1 MTKKRVFYSAKIEK
15 ASIQPDEL
23 YGNEIPHPYS
33 NDKGDLISYWNNL
46 QSIQSYHS
54 RCLDLRTTCAVE
66 LGLNFT
72 NAVPDERLMFVN
84 DDNESLQEV
93 MRRVAIDYMHG
104 NGYLELVKG
113 KGSGNVEGIYFMP
126 SVEVWRRPRG
136 SSTAFLY
143 RSTNEGTAQYIP
155 RFPDFNQ
162 DGRSIL
168 HFQRTTNLNRHYGY
182 PSWLG
187 IIPEIELDRY
197 TTLYNQ
203 KFFINSGVPDLV
215 IIVEGG
221 DLTEGAEEAITE
233 YLSNNFK
240 GVDNSQRTLVIPV
253 DGSDVKVKFER
264 IGMTM
269 EKDGSFT
276 KLRESC
282 RDRIISG
289 WGCPSRLVGV
299 MSAGS
304 LGGGGEVASQLKTF
318 QETVNGPDQRYI
330 ASKLSP
336 VFKAMGL
343 PDFIGFNPIDTD
355 NYEETVSLFGA
366 GVINKNEA
374 RSLHGYEEVEDG
386 EEFSSSN
393 KDKNQVEQLKEIRK
407 SL

>member
-1 MTKKRVFYSAKIEK
+1 M
-15 ASIQPDEL
+15 
-23 YGNEIPHPYS
+23 
-33 NDKGDLISYWNNL
+33 
-46 QSIQSYHS
+46 
-54 RCLDLRTTCAVE
+54 
-66 LGLNFT
+66 
-72 NAVPDERLMFVN
+72 
-84 DDNESLQEV
+84 QEV
-93 MRRVAIDYMHG
+93 IRRVAIDYMHG

-113 KGSGNVEGIYFMP
+113 RGSGNIEEIYFMP
-126 SVEVWRRPRG
+126 AIEVWRRPRG

-143 RSTNEGTAQYIP
+143 RSSNEGTAQEIP
-155 RFPDFNQ
+155 RYPEFND

-168 HFQRTTNLNRHYGY
+168 HLQRATNLNRHYGF

-187 IIPEIELDRY
+187 IIPEIELDKY

-203 KFFINSGVPDLV
+203 KFFVNSGVPDLA
-215 IIVEGG
+215 IIIEGG
-221 DLTEGAEEAITE
+221 DLTETAEEAITE
-233 YLSNNFK
+233 YLTSNFK
-240 GVDNSQRTLVIPV
+240 GLDNSQKTVVIPV
-253 DGSDVKVKFER
+253 DGQGVKVRFEK
-264 IGMTM
+264 IGMTI

-304 LGGGGEVASQLKTF
+304 LGGGGEVTSQLKTF

-336 VFKAMGL
+336 VFREMGL
-343 PDFIGFNPIDTD
+343 PNFTGFSPIDTD
-355 NYEETVSLFGA
+355 NYEETVSLFEA

-374 RSLHGYEEVEDG
+374 RSLHGYGEVEDG
-386 EEFSSSN
+386 EEFSSAKEE
-393 KDKNQVEQLKEIRK
+393 KDQVKQLEDIRK